1 MKAWVINEYGD
12 NSKVHQINME
22 QPKIGPNDIL
32 IQIKAASI
40 NPVDYKIRNGDLK
53 DIMPYEFPL
62 ILGHDCSGV
71 VSKIG
76 QDVSRF
82 KVGDEVYT
90 RSEIGTLAEFVCANE
105 ADVAIK
111 PKNISF
117 EEAASIPLVGLT
129 SWQALFEEGK
139 IKSGNKV
146 FIPAGSGGV
155 GTFAVQLAKH
165 YGAYVATNTSGSN
178 VHFVSSLGADKVYNY
193 EEDEFQKHLEDFD
206 VVFDTMGGDTQAHSF
221 DILKEKGKLISIVGP
236 PNPGFVLDNALGAKM
251 LAGSIALSFKNIV
264 KSQMSNKQYKFF
276 LMHPDGKTLE
286 KIAELIEAENIKPVI
301 DKIFSF
307 EDASSAIAYTE
318 KGHNLGKVVVSMEQ
332 LH

>member
-1 MKAWVINEYGD
+1 MKAWGINEYGD
-12 NSKVHQINME
+12 NSKVQQIKVKS
-22 QPKIGPNDIL
+22 PKIGPNDVMIK
-32 IQIKAASI
+32 IKAASI
-40 NPVDYKIRNGDLK
+40 NPVDYKVRNGELK
-53 DIMPYEFPL
+53 DIMPNEFPL

-76 QDVSRF
+76 KEVSRF

-90 RSEIGTLAEFVCANE
+90 RSEIGTLAEYICANE

-117 EEAASIPLVGLT
+117 EEAASLPLVGLT

-139 IKSGNKV
+139 VKSGNKV

-193 EEDEFQKHLEDFD
+193 EEDNFEEHLEDFD
-206 VVFDTMGGDTQAHSF
+206 VVLDTMGGDTQSHSF
-221 DILKEKGKLISIVGP
+221 EILKEKGKLISIVGP
-236 PNPGFVLDNALGAKM
+236 PTPGFVLDNALGAKM
-251 LAGSIALSFKNIV
+251 LAGSVALSFKNIV
-264 KSQMSNKQYKFF
+264 KSQISDKQYKFF

-286 KIAELIEAENIKPVI
+286 KITELIEAENIKPVI
-301 DKIFSF
+301 DKVFSF
-307 EDASSAIAYTE
+307 KEANSAIAYTE
-318 KGHNLGKVVVSMEQ
+318 KGHNRGKVVVSMEELQ
-332 LH
+332 